1 MVVIIKLQELYL
13 RFEVDKIYW
22 WNTKFKKLSHYA
34 VQGGPKKA
42 DTRETVWVSAFL
54 TTMYVSNATTL
65 HNVCTCMLLAFKT
78 YSVSQKSS
86 ATKTFC
92 NIFHSG

>member
-42 DTRETVWVSAFL
+42 DTRETVWVSAFFDHHVCFKCDNFAQRL
-54 TTMYVSNATTL
+54 HLYVA
-65 HNVCTCMLLAFKT
+65 C
-78 YSVSQKSS
+78 
-86 ATKTFC
+86 
-92 NIFHSG
+92 I